1 MKTKFKPP
9 QDYKGSVSLLSEL
22 SMSFLLSS
30 TNPTLVIP
38 DYSASQ

>member
-22 SMSFLLSS
+22 SMSFLLS